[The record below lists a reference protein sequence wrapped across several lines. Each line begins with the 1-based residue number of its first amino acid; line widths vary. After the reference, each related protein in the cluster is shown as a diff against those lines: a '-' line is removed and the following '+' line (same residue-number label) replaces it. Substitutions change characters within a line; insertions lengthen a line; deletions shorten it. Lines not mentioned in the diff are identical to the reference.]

1 MSERALRQRLE
12 SLELAG
18 VTSLPKTRMSQGQRV
33 GDASADLQ
41 RTDSEE
47 YGQLLIGMHEEVSRC
62 TKCSRV
68 ASFSAQDVFG
78 GGGEHPRLCF
88 FGVSPENAHVEAG
101 TLFTG
106 QTAILFTKILD
117 ACAFP
122 SEEVYV
128 LNSLTKPNPKE
139 HRQDTHENKDY
150 EQFFE
155 QHLNVLK
162 PGFICCLG
170 ASAAQSLLRSTES
183 IESLRKK
190 WFTYQDVRVMCT
202 YHPSYLLQNPSAKRD
217 VWEDMKR
224 LMSAMKIELP
234 AS

>member
-18 VTSLPKTRMSQGQRV
+18 VTSLPKIPMSQGRHV
-33 GDASADLQ
+33 GDASADSQ
-41 RTDSEE
+41 RTNSEE
-47 YGQLLIGMHEEVSRC
+47 YGQLLNGMHEEVSC
-62 TKCSRV
+62 CNKCSQV
-68 ASFSAQDVFG
+68 ASFSSQDIFG

-88 FGVSPENAHVEAG
+88 FGVSPEDAQVEAG

-106 QTAILFTKILD
+106 QTEMLFRKILE

-122 SEEVYV
+122 SEQVYV
-128 LNSLTKPNPKE
+128 LNSLTKLNSKE
-139 HRQDTHENKDY
+139 HNRDTHEFKNY

-170 ASAAQSLLRSTES
+170 VSAAQSLLRSTES

-190 WFTYQDVRVMCT
+190 WFTYQGIRVMCT
-202 YHPSYLLQNPSAKRD
+202 YHPSHLLRNPSAKRD